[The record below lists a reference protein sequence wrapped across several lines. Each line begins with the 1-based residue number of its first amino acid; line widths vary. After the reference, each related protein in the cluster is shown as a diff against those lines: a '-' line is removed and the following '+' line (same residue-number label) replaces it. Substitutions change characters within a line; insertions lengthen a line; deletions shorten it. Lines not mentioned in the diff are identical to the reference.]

1 MIRVF
6 LTGLRV
12 EVLQLLRSSFDVV
25 AMFTWPLVYSSIAY
39 YLLDA
44 KESPHLLLSAALASA
59 VMVMWSQVVI
69 GSSSSFDL
77 MRQNGT
83 LELMVG
89 APVPLISILAPVML
103 TSAAFGLY
111 GLVVTLAWGRLA
123 FGIPLGIAHPVA
135 AVLSIPACIVAIGS
149 LGLIVASTF
158 VLYRAAF
165 FLGVAMQYP
174 VWIACGL
181 LVPLSILPGWLGP
194 ISWVLAPTWG
204 FRAISRAALGGD
216 AWLPIGLCLALSV
229 AYSLVT
235 VVLLRGF
242 EYLARSRVTLRLA

>member
-1 MIRVF
+1 MTRVF
-6 LTGLRV
+6 LTGLRIQ
-12 EVLQLLRSSFDVV
+12 VLQLLRSSFDVV

-44 KESPHLLLSAALASA
+44 KENPHLLLSAALASA
-59 VMVMWSQVVI
+59 VMVMWSQVVV

-103 TSAAFGLY
+103 TGAAFGLY

-123 FGIPLGIAHPVA
+123 FGVPLEVVHPLA
-135 AVLSIPACIVAIGS
+135 AALSIPACIVAIGS
-149 LGLIVASTF
+149 LGLIVSSTF

-181 LVPLSILPGWLGP
+181 LVPLSILPGWVGP

-204 FRAISRAALGGD
+204 FRAISRAVVGGD

-229 AYSLVT
+229 AYALVT

-242 EYLARSRVTLRLA
+242 ERLARGRATMRLA

>member
-1 MIRVF
+1 VIRVF
-6 LTGLRV
+6 VTGLRLQ
-12 EVLQLLRSSFDVV
+12 VLQLMRSSFDL
-25 AMFTWPLVYSSIAY
+25 AGMFTWPLVYSTIAY
-39 YLLDA
+39 YLLGA
-44 KESPHLLLSAALASA
+44 GESRQLLGAALASA
-59 VMVMWSQVVI
+59 VMVMWSQVVL

-83 LELMVG
+83 LELMVA
-89 APVPLISILAPVML
+89 APVPLLSIIAPVML
-103 TSAAFGLY
+103 TGAAFGLY

-123 FGIPLGIAHPVA
+123 FGVPLHVVHPVA
-135 AVLSIPACIVAIGS
+135 AVLSIPACVVAIGS

-181 LVPLSILPGWLGP
+181 LVPLSIMPGWVRP
-194 ISWVLAPTWG
+194 VSWLLAPTWG
-204 FRAISRAALGGD
+204 FQALDRALLGGD
-216 AWLPIGLCLALSV
+216 PWRPIGLCLAVSV
-229 AYSLVT
+229 AYALVT

-242 EYLARSRVTLRLA
+242 EHLARSRATLRLA

>member
-6 LTGLRV
+6 VTGLRV
-12 EVLQLLRSSFDVV
+12 QVLQLLRSSFDLVG
-25 AMFTWPLVYSSIAY
+25 MFTWPIIYSTIAY
-39 YLLDA
+39 YLVDA
-44 KESPHLLLSAALASA
+44 RDHPQLLLRAALASA
-59 VMVMWSQVVI
+59 VMVMWSQVVL
-69 GSSSSFDL
+69 GSASSFDL

-83 LELMVG
+83 LELMIA
-89 APVPLISILAPVML
+89 APVPLLSIIAPVML
-103 TSAAFGLY
+103 TSAGFGLY

-123 FGIPLGIAHPVA
+123 FGIPLDVVHPLA
-135 AVLSIPACIVAIGS
+135 AAASIPACVLAIGS

-181 LVPLSILPGWLGP
+181 LVPLAILPGWLGP
-194 ISWVLAPTWG
+194 VSWALAPTWG
-204 FRAISRAALGGD
+204 FRAISRSVVGGD
-216 AWLPIGLCLALSV
+216 PWPAIGLCLAVSL
-229 AYSLVT
+229 AYGLVT

-242 EYLARSRVTLRLA
+242 EHLARSRATLRLA

>member
-6 LTGLRV
+6 LGGLRI
-12 EVLQLLRSSFDVV
+12 QLLQIVRSSFDVV

-39 YLLDA
+39 YLLGA
-44 KESPHLLLSAALASA
+44 HASPHVLLRAALGSA
-59 VMVMWSQVVI
+59 VMVMWSQVVV
-69 GSSSSFDL
+69 GSSNSFDL

-103 TSAAFGLY
+103 TSAAFGVY

-123 FGIPLGIAHPVA
+123 FGIPLGVVHPAA
-135 AVLSIPACIVAIGS
+135 AVLSIPACILAIGS

-174 VWIACGL
+174 VWIASGL
-181 LVPLSILPGWLGP
+181 LVPLSILPGWVGP

-204 FRAISRAALGGD
+204 FRAISRAFVGGD
-216 AWLPIGLCLALSV
+216 AWTPIGLCLALSV
-229 AYSLVT
+229 AYWLVT
-235 VVLLRGF
+235 VVLLRAF

>member
-1 MIRVF
+1 VIRVF

-12 EVLQLLRSSFDVV
+12 QALQLLRSSFDVV
-25 AMFTWPLVYSSIAY
+25 AMFIWPIVYSSIAY
-39 YLLDA
+39 YLFDA
-44 KESPHLLLSAALASA
+44 RESPQLLLRAAVASA
-59 VMVMWSQVVI
+59 VMVMWSQVVV

-83 LELMVG
+83 LELMVA
-89 APVPLISILAPVML
+89 APVPLLSVLAPVML

-123 FGIPLGIAHPVA
+123 FGVPLEVVHPAAA
-135 AVLSIPACIVAIGS
+135 AVSIPACVLAIGS

-181 LVPLSILPGWLGP
+181 LVPLSILPGWVGP
-194 ISWVLAPTWG
+194 VSWVLAPTWG
-204 FRAISRAALGGD
+204 FRAIDRALLGGD
-216 AWLPIGLCLALSV
+216 PWQPIGLCVAVSLAY
-229 AYSLVT
+229 ALVT

-242 EYLARSRVTLRLA
+242 EHLARSRATLRLA

>member
-12 EVLQLLRSSFDVV
+12 QVLQLLRSSFDLA
-25 AMFTWPLVYSSIAY
+25 AMFTWPIVYSSIAY

-44 KESPHLLLSAALASA
+44 RESPRLLLGAGLASA
-59 VMVMWSQVVI
+59 VMVMWSQVVV

-83 LELMVG
+83 LELMVA
-89 APVPLISILAPVML
+89 APVPLLSILAPVML

-111 GLVVTLAWGRLA
+111 GLVVTLVWGRLA
-123 FGIPLGIAHPVA
+123 FGIPLGVAHPAAA
-135 AVLSIPACIVAIGS
+135 AVSIPACVVAIGA

-181 LVPLSILPGWLGP
+181 LVPLAILPGWLGP
-194 ISWVLAPTWG
+194 VSWVLGPTWG
-204 FRAISRAALGGD
+204 FQAINRAVLGGD
-216 AWLPIGLCLALSV
+216 PWRPIGFCLAV
-229 AYSLVT
+229 TAAYGLAT

-242 EYLARSRVTLRLA
+242 EHLARSRATLRLA

>member
-1 MIRVF
+1 VIRVF

-12 EVLQLLRSSFDVV
+12 QVLQLLRSSFDLA
-25 AMFTWPLVYSSIAY
+25 AMFTWPIVYSTIAY

-44 KESPHLLLSAALASA
+44 KESPHLLLGAAFASA
-59 VMVMWSQVVI
+59 VMVMWSQVVV

-83 LELMVG
+83 LELMVA
-89 APVPLISILAPVML
+89 APVPLLSILAPVML
-103 TSAAFGLY
+103 TGAAFGLY
-111 GLVVTLAWGRLA
+111 GLAVTLAWGRLA
-123 FGIPLGIAHPVA
+123 FGIPLEIVHPA
-135 AVLSIPACIVAIGS
+135 ALVVSIPACVLAIGS

-181 LVPLSILPGWLGP
+181 LVPLSIMPGWLRP
-194 ISWVLAPTWG
+194 LSWMLAPTWG
-204 FRAISRAALGGD
+204 FRAISRAVVGGD
-216 AWLPIGLCLALSV
+216 PWRPIGLCLAVSL
-229 AYSLVT
+229 AYGLVT
-235 VVLLRGF
+235 IILLRGF
-242 EYLARSRVTLRLA
+242 EHLARSRATLRLA

>member
-12 EVLQLLRSSFDVV
+12 QVLQLLRSSFDLA
-25 AMFTWPLVYSSIAY
+25 AMFTWPIVYSSIAY

-44 KESPHLLLSAALASA
+44 KESPQLLLRAALASA
-59 VMVMWSQVVI
+59 VMVMWSQVVV

-83 LELMVG
+83 LELMVA
-89 APVPLISILAPVML
+89 APVPLLSILAPVML

-111 GLVVTLAWGRLA
+111 GLAVTLAWGRLA
-123 FGIPLGIAHPVA
+123 FGIPLGIVHPVA
-135 AVLSIPACIVAIGS
+135 AVVSIPACVLAIGS

-181 LVPLSILPGWLGP
+181 LIPLSIMPGWLGP
-194 ISWVLAPTWG
+194 VSWTLAPTWG
-204 FRAISRAALGGD
+204 FQAISKALLGGD
-216 AWLPIGLCLALSV
+216 AWRPIGLCLAVSL
-229 AYSLVT
+229 AYGLAT

-242 EYLARSRVTLRLA
+242 EYLARSRATLRLA